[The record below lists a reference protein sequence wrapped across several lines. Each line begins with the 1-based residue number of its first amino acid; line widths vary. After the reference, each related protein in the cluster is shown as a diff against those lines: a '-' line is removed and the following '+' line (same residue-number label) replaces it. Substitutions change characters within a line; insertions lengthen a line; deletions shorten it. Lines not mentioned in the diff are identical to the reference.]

1 MAELL
6 CTLSLWQEENNQISE
21 ALLNLQQALDIYE
34 NLFGVEDQRSCKV
47 KRNIALIYLRGN

>member
-6 CTLSLWQEENNQISE
+6 CTLSLWQEQRNQIGE
-21 ALLNLQQALDIYE
+21 ALINLQQALDIYM
-34 NLFGVEDQRSCKV
+34 NLYGAEDQRSCKV